1 MAQAQAAMCRL
12 PGLIDRPQ
20 IERPSKTEPQR
31 ILPIAGYRL
40 AISWSPQYCAT
51 APKTGSNLFQCG
63 GRNGQFAFTLHGLW
77 PDGAGKEW
85 PQYCR
90 TADLLP
96 RTVIRD
102 NLCST
107 PSAQLLQHEWARHGT
122 CMASQPAL
130 YFDLSRT
137 FFQSLRFPDMASL
150 ARRPAL
156 TVQAFSEAFAAR
168 NKGMKATMI
177 RVTTTRGN
185 WLREVWLCMDRAME
199 FTRCPKKTAGAAR
212 EGLLRIAPGPIILD
226 QRPVRLRRETPLR
239 TMGDV
244 APISRAARGVAD
256 HRPGTPSVPT
266 NSAGSGAG
274 GVRSGPQPA
283 RKPSLILDLDPKV
296 QPLTN
301 GAAPQ

>member
-1 MAQAQAAMCRL
+1 MAQAAMCRL
-12 PGLIDRPQ
+12 PGQIDRPQ

-51 APKTGSNLFQCG
+51 APKGGRDAFQCG

-77 PDGAGKEW
+77 PDGPGKEW

-90 TADLLP
+90 AADLLP

-102 NLCST
+102 NLCTT

-130 YFDLSRT
+130 YFDLSRA
-137 FFQSLRFPDMASL
+137 FFQSLRFPDMAWL

-156 TVQAFSEAFAAR
+156 TVQAFSEAFAGR
-168 NKGMKATMI
+168 NRGMRANMI
-177 RVTTTRGN
+177 RVTTTRDG

-199 FTRCPKKTAGAAR
+199 FTRCPTRPGDPAR
-212 EGLLRIAPGPIILD
+212 GGLLRIAAGPIILD
-226 QRPVRLRRETPLR
+226 RRPAAPSAARPVR
-239 TMGDV
+239 
-244 APISRAARGVAD
+244 A
-256 HRPGTPSVPT
+256 
-266 NSAGSGAG
+266 SGAIA
-274 GVRSGPQPA
+274 PA
-283 RKPSLILDLDPKV
+283 RMPAADRKPATPPVSVNKPVSGKAGTGADPKPNRRPPLILDLDPRV

-301 GAAPQ
+301 SAAPQ